1 MPIYQGFSTV
11 LYTLFLKN
19 FLKKEVRL
27 MLNAKAFLGINL
39 DLLENPKYKNL
50 DTRAA
55 ILYSVYADRSAAS
68 LHNLQQGNT
77 AFCDAHGVFIRFSND
92 FAAKIIRVSEKTIS
106 KFRKQLADL
115 GLIEIIRDG
124 LKGYKI
130 YVKEVQPTPK
140 EVDLLMPWK
149 NHTVSIKKSVNDWTT
164 LAKIDFVENL
174 HSNTDMTV
182 KEDSSTTYQ
191 KNLPTSLSHSSLSH
205 VYKYNNGL
213 VDNAPAREDELQ
225 AKPNKNNTNPYN
237 SLPEKI
243 KSSFANTFGFITKPM
258 AIELHSLINQSNED
272 MVNYVITSSNGRKI
286 TNAIAYIKA
295 AITNALKRG
304 AKTVQDMVDY
314 YEQNVKPH
322 SFKSRPKFMGKKQVE
337 KLAKEAEEAFA
348 KANPDKWNQIMSKR
362 NEPKPMIPVFK
373 LSDEPRIPIFNLS

>member
-1 MPIYQGFSTV
+1 M
-11 LYTLFLKN
+11 
-19 FLKKEVRL
+19 
-27 MLNAKAFLGINL
+27 AKYETTHTAFLGINL

-115 GLIEIIRDG
+115 GLIEVIRDG

-140 EVDLLMPWK
+140 DVDLLMPWK

-191 KNLPTSLSHSSLSH
+191 KNLPTSLSHSSLSQE
-205 VYKYNNGL
+205 YIYNNGL

-322 SFKSRPKFMGKKQVE
+322 SFKSRSKFMGKKQVE
-337 KLAKEAEEAFA
+337 KLAKEAEESFA

-362 NEPKPMIPVFK
+362 NEPKPLIPIFK
-373 LSDEPRIPIFNLS
+373 LSDGPRIPIFNLS

>member
-1 MPIYQGFSTV
+1 MT
-11 LYTLFLKN
+11 TN
-19 FLKKEVRL
+19 
-27 MLNAKAFLGINL
+27 KAFLGVNL

-92 FAAKIIRVSEKTIS
+92 FAAKIIRVSEKTIG

-140 EVDLLMPWK
+140 EVELLMPWK

-205 VYKYNNGL
+205 VYKYNGL

-272 MVNYVITSSNGRKI
+272 MVNYVITSSKGRKI

-304 AKTVQDMVDY
+304 AKSVQDMVEY
-314 YEQNVKPH
+314 YEQNVKSQSRH
-322 SFKSRPKFMGKKQVE
+322 IRPKFMSKKQVE
-337 KLAKEAEEAFA
+337 KNAKVAEEAFA
-348 KANPDKWNQIMSKR
+348 KENPDKWNQIMSKR

-373 LSDEPRIPIFNLS
+373 LSTEPRIPIFNLS